1 MIQETSVRVEHVDD
15 VAVVTLCRPP
25 HNFFDAAMLSAI
37 ADHFETIGR
46 DRNLRAI
53 VLAAEGSSFCAGA
66 DFGQPSNGPASNP
79 QDLYAIATRI
89 IAAPK
94 PVIAAVQGPAIGG
107 GLGLAVTADF
117 RIATPK
123 ARFAANF
130 VKLGF
135 HPGFGLGLT
144 LPPLIGQQRA
154 NLLFYTGRRIA
165 AEEALAWGL
174 IDELA
179 PELELQN
186 AAISLAREI
195 AEAAPLAVQAARATQ
210 RRGLVEAFAAQT
222 AHEAAQQTRLRET
235 ADFKE
240 GVRAVAER
248 RKGQFI
254 GA

>member
-1 MIQETSVRVEHVDD
+1 MTQETSVRVERADD

-25 HNFFDAAMLSAI
+25 HNFFDPAMLSAI
-37 ADHFETIGR
+37 ADHFEAIGR
-46 DRNLRAI
+46 ERDLRAI

-66 DFGQPSNGPASNP
+66 DFGQPSSGPASEP
-79 QDLYAIATRI
+79 QDLYAIATRLV
-89 IAAPK
+89 AAPK

-107 GLGLAVTADF
+107 GLGLAVIADF
-117 RIATPK
+117 RIASPK

-144 LPPLIGQQRA
+144 LPRLIGQQRS
-154 NLLFYTGRRIA
+154 NLLFYTGRRIG

-174 IDELA
+174 VDDLA
-179 PELELQN
+179 PEPELQKK
-186 AAISLAREI
+186 ALSLAREI
-195 AEAAPLAVQAARATQ
+195 ADAAPLAVQATRATQ

-222 AHEAAQQTRLRET
+222 AHEAAQQVKLRET
-235 ADFKE
+235 ADFRE

-248 RKGQFI
+248 RKGQFV